1 MKRSSFLLTALCALP
16 LAFSSQAQDRDE
28 TPYDTKNFSGS
39 LSTLRVETSG
49 GSILVEGT
57 QSSGVK
63 VEMYVRPNNWP
74 SNKLSKEEIEERLKE
89 YDVKLGVENNT
100 VVATAKRKRN
110 DNWDWKRSLS
120 ISFKVYTPRNFATDL
135 HTSGGSIRLNNLV
148 GSQNF
153 ATSGGSLHLTG
164 VEGLIKGR
172 TSGGSIHLTRC
183 RKDIDLSTSGGSI
196 HAEDSDGNLDLR
208 TSGGSV
214 HLAGLSGR
222 INARTSG
229 GSVKAV
235 GVKGELMAGTSGGSV
250 RLSDISGSVE
260 ASTSGGG
267 MDVEIT
273 KLGDYVR
280 LSGGPGSVN
289 VKMPLDQ
296 GIDLD
301 LSGNRVDIPLSKFD
315 GTVEKDRVR
324 GRLNGGG
331 VPVRI
336 SAGSGTVRVNR

>member
-1 MKRSSFLLTALCALP
+1 MKRSSFLLTLLGALSLTVTG
-16 LAFSSQAQDRDE
+16 FAQNRDE
-28 TPYDTKNFSGS
+28 TPYDTKNFSGN
-39 LSTLRVETSG
+39 LNTVRVETSG
-49 GSILVEGT
+49 GSISVEGN

-63 VEMYVRPNNWP
+63 VEMYVRGNNWP
-74 SNKLSKEEIEERLKE
+74 DNKLSKEEIEERLKD
-89 YDVKLGVENNT
+89 YDIKMAVENNT

-110 DNWDWKRSLS
+110 EGRDWKRSLS
-120 ISFKVYTPRNFATDL
+120 IAFKVYTPKNFATDL
-135 HTSGGSIRLNNLV
+135 HTSGGSIRISNLV

-153 ATSGGSLHLTG
+153 ATSGGSLHLTA
-164 VEGLIKGR
+164 VEGLVKGR
-172 TSGGSIHLTRC
+172 TSGGSIHLERC
-183 RKDIDLSTSGGSI
+183 RKDIDLATSGGSI
-196 HAEDSDGNLDLR
+196 HAKDSDGNLDLR

-214 HLAGLSGR
+214 DLSNLSGR

-229 GSVKAV
+229 GSIKGD

-250 RLSDISGSVE
+250 RLSGISGSVE

-273 KLGDYVR
+273 KLGEYVR
-280 LSGGPGSVN
+280 LSGGPGSVH

-336 SAGSGTVRVNR
+336 SAGSGSVYVNR

>member
-1 MKRSSFLLTALCALP
+1 MKRSSFFLTTLCAVP
-16 LAFSSQAQDRDE
+16 LAFNSFAQDKDE
-28 TPYDTKNFSGS
+28 TPYDTQNFSGS
-39 LSTLRVETSG
+39 LSNVRVETSG
-49 GSILVEGT
+49 GSISVEGS

-74 SNKLSKEEIEERLKE
+74 SNKLSKDELAERLKE
-89 YDVKLGVENNT
+89 YDIKLGVEGNT

-110 DNWDWKRSLS
+110 EGWDWKRSVS
-120 ISFKVYTPRNFATDL
+120 ISFKVYTPKNFATDL

-153 ATSGGSLHLTG
+153 ATSGGSLHLAG

-172 TSGGSIHLTRC
+172 TSGGSIHLERC

-196 HAEDSDGNLDLR
+196 HAKDSDGNLVLR

-214 HLAGLSGR
+214 HLDGLSGR

-229 GSVKAV
+229 GSVK
-235 GVKGELMAGTSGGSV
+235 GDGIKGELVAGTSGGSV
-250 RLSDISGSVE
+250 RLSGIAGSVE

-273 KLGDYVR
+273 KLGEYVR

-301 LSGNRVDIPLSKFD
+301 LSGNRVEIPLSKFD
-315 GTVEKDRVR
+315 GTAEKDRVR
-324 GRLNGGG
+324 GRMNGGG

-336 SAGSGTVRVNR
+336 SAGSGSVRVNR

>member
-1 MKRSSFLLTALCALP
+1 MKRSSFLLTAACAIALS
-16 LAFSSQAQDRDE
+16 FTSFAQDKDE
-28 TPYDTKNFSGS
+28 TPYETKNFSGS
-39 LSTLRVETSG
+39 LNTVRVETSG
-49 GSILVEGT
+49 GSISVEGN

-63 VEMYVRPNNWP
+63 VEMYVRGNNWP
-74 SNKLSKEEIEERLKE
+74 SNKLSKDELDERLKE
-89 YDVKLGVENNT
+89 YDIKLGVEGNT
-100 VVATAKRKRN
+100 VVATAKRKNR
-110 DNWDWKRSLS
+110 DNWDWKRSIS
-120 ISFKVYTPRNFATDL
+120 ISFKVYTPKTFATDL
-135 HTSGGSIRLNNLV
+135 HTSGGSIRLSNLV

-172 TSGGSIHLTRC
+172 TSGGSIHLDRC
-183 RKDIDLSTSGGSI
+183 RKDIDLATSGGSI

-214 HLAGLSGR
+214 HLANLSGR
-222 INARTSG
+222 VNARTSG
-229 GSVKAV
+229 GSVK
-235 GVKGELMAGTSGGSV
+235 GEGIKGELVAGTSGGSV
-250 RLSDISGSVE
+250 RLSGISGSVE

-273 KLGDYVR
+273 KLGEYVR
-280 LSGGPGSVN
+280 LSGGPGSVK
-289 VKMPLDQ
+289 VRMPLDQ

-336 SAGSGTVRVNR
+336 SAGSGSVYVNR

>member
-1 MKRSSFLLTALCALP
+1 MKRSSFLLTTLFALP
-16 LAFSSQAQDRDE
+16 FAIQSLAQDKDE
-28 TPYDTKNFSGS
+28 APYDTKNFSGN
-39 LSTLRVETSG
+39 LSNVRVETSG
-49 GSILVEGT
+49 GSITVDGN

-74 SNKLSKEEIEERLKE
+74 SNKVSKEEIEERLKE
-89 YDVKLGVENNT
+89 YDIKMAVEGNT
-100 VVATAKRKRN
+100 VVATAKRKGRN
-110 DNWDWKRSLS
+110 NWDWKRSLS
-120 ISFKVYTPRNFATDL
+120 IAFKVYTPKNFATDL
-135 HTSGGSIRLNNLV
+135 HTSGGSIRISNLV
-148 GSQNF
+148 GTQNF
-153 ATSGGSLHLTG
+153 ATSGGSLHLSSI
-164 VEGLIKGR
+164 EGLIKGR
-172 TSGGSIHLTRC
+172 TSGGSIHLDRC
-183 RKDIDLSTSGGSI
+183 RKDIDLATSGGSI
-196 HAEDSDGNLDLR
+196 HAEDSDGNLNLR

-214 HLAGLSGR
+214 NLTNLSGR
-222 INARTSG
+222 VNAHTSG
-229 GSVKAV
+229 GSVKGE
-235 GVKGELMAGTSGGSV
+235 GVKGELVAGTSGGSV
-250 RLSDISGSVE
+250 RLYNISGSVE

-273 KLGDYVR
+273 KLGEYVR

-289 VKMPLDQ
+289 VRMPLDQ

-336 SAGSGTVRVNR
+336 SAGSGSVRVNR

>member
-1 MKRSSFLLTALCALP
+1 MKRSSFLLTALGALAISFNT
-16 LAFSSQAQDRDE
+16 LAQDKDE
-28 TPYDTKNFSGS
+28 TPYETKNFNGS
-39 LSTLRVETSG
+39 LNNVRVETSG
-49 GSILVEGT
+49 GSISVEGS

-63 VEMYVRPNNWP
+63 VEMYVRGNNWP
-74 SNKLSKEEIEERLKE
+74 SNKLSKDEIEERLKE
-89 YDVKLGVENNT
+89 YEIKLGVENNT
-100 VVATAKRKRN
+100 VIATAKRRKN
-110 DNWDWKRSLS
+110 DDWDWKRSIN
-120 ISFKVYTPRNFATDL
+120 ISFKVYTPKNFATDL
-135 HTSGGSIRLNNLV
+135 HTSGGSIRLSNLV

-172 TSGGSIHLTRC
+172 TSGGSIHLDRC

-214 HLAGLSGR
+214 NLTNLSGKV
-222 INARTSG
+222 NARTSG
-229 GSVKAV
+229 GSVRGD
-235 GVKGELMAGTSGGSV
+235 GVKGELVAGTSGGSV
-250 RLSDISGSVE
+250 RLSGISGSVE

-273 KLGDYVR
+273 KLGEYVR

-336 SAGSGTVRVNR
+336 SAGSGSVHVNR

>member
-1 MKRSSFLLTALCALP
+1 MKRSSFLLTTLCALP
-16 LAFSSQAQDRDE
+16 LALTALAQDRDE
-28 TPYDTKNFSGS
+28 TPYETKNFSGN
-39 LSTLRVETSG
+39 LNNVRVETSG
-49 GSILVEGT
+49 GSISVEGG
-57 QSSGVK
+57 SLNGVK

-89 YDVKLGVENNT
+89 YDIKLGVEGNT
-100 VVATAKRKRN
+100 VLATAKRKNR
-110 DNWDWKRSLS
+110 DNWDWKRS
-120 ISFKVYTPRNFATDL
+120 INIAFKVYTPKNFATDL
-135 HTSGGSIRLNNLV
+135 HTSGGSIRLSNLV

-153 ATSGGSLHLTG
+153 ATSGGSLHLAG

-172 TSGGSIHLTRC
+172 TSGGSIHLERC
-183 RKDIDLSTSGGSI
+183 RKDIDLATSGGSI
-196 HAEDSDGNLDLR
+196 HANDSDGNLDLR

-214 HLAGLSGR
+214 HLTNLSGR

-229 GSVKAV
+229 GSVK
-235 GVKGELMAGTSGGSV
+235 GDGIKGEFVAGTSGGSV
-250 RLSDISGSVE
+250 RLSDISGSLE

-273 KLGDYVR
+273 KLGEYVR
-280 LSGGPGSVN
+280 LSGGPGSVH
-289 VKMPLDQ
+289 VRMPLDQ

-336 SAGSGTVRVNR
+336 SAGSGTVYVNR